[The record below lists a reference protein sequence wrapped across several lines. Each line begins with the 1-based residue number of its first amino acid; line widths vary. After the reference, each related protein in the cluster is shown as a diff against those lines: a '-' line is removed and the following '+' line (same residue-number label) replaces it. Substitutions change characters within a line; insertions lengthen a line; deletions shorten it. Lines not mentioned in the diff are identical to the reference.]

1 VFNVFYPFLRKKR
14 IVVASVC
21 HFFSTFAHVF
31 LSYRRASIKNNMKES
46 KQRAERYVGLGLM
59 TLGVV
64 LLVVLHVLQLTFVNR
79 LLVVPSLFI
88 LAGFLLHLHAQKRQS
103 RY

>member
-1 VFNVFYPFLRKKR
+1 
-14 IVVASVC
+14 
-21 HFFSTFAHVF
+21 
-31 LSYRRASIKNNMKES
+31 MKES
-46 KQRAERYVGLGLM
+46 KQRAEQYVGLGLM

-79 LLVVPSLFI
+79 LLVVPSLLI